1 VISGGRASE
10 TNHPAGRQETVES
23 DAIALVLRRI
33 YTDASVG
40 PTEEGV
46 ELFSFDDAYLR
57 RLREGDFQT
66 EQHFVAYFGKLLLI
80 KARSRIRSSEA
91 ADDIRQET
99 FVRVLKT
106 IRTEGGIRNP
116 AGLGAFVNSVCNNV
130 LQEFYRSS
138 SRTDY
143 LDEESRE
150 IQDSAIDL
158 DGMLA
163 SRQVRERVR
172 DILDRLPERDR
183 RLLRAMFLEEKEKDE
198 ICQEFGVDRDYLRV
212 LLHRAKQ
219 SFRAIYQ
226 ENVGL
231 KRAKVEN

>member
-1 VISGGRASE
+1 M
-10 TNHPAGRQETVES
+10 
-23 DAIALVLRRI
+23 
-33 YTDASVG
+33 
-40 PTEEGV
+40 

-80 KARSRIRSSEA
+80 KVRSRTRSSEA
-91 ADDIRQET
+91 VDDIRQET

-106 IRTEGGIRNP
+106 IRTEGGIRNA

-130 LQEFYRSS
+130 LQEFYRSA
-138 SRTDY
+138 SRSNY
-143 LDEESRE
+143 LDEESQD
-150 IQDSAIDL
+150 IQDSTIDL

-172 DILDRLPERDR
+172 DILERLPERDR

-198 ICQEFGVDRDYLRV
+198 ICREFGVDRDYLRV

-219 SFRAIYQ
+219 SFRAMYQ
-226 ENVGL
+226 ENEGVKGA
-231 KRAKVEN
+231 RVEN